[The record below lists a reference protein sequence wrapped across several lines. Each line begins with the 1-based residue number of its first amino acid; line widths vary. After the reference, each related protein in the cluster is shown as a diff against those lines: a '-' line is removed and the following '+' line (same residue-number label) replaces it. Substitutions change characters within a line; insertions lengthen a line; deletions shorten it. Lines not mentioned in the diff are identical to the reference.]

1 MEKIEIIK
9 ILSKWNFW
17 GEGLE
22 VGRERKEY
30 LTKIVNFLE
39 GVNKVIGLY
48 GVRRSGKSFILRQVA
63 KTLSE
68 KYGKENVLYVNFEE
82 TDFEESKT
90 TKLLTK
96 IYEAFKEIIKPKGK
110 PIVILD
116 EIQEIKDW
124 ERWVRSYHERDECK
138 IIVTGSSAK
147 LMSEELET
155 LLAGRSILIEVFPLS
170 FKEFLEFKNISTE
183 EAFLKEKTLKE
194 ALGEFL
200 EYGSFPEVVI
210 EENFQKKREIL
221 KNYYETILIRDVIKR
236 FRIRS
241 MDEIYSLSR
250 FLVSNISS
258 IASFRKISKELK
270 IPLKTVQRFSYY
282 LTSSRMLFF
291 IKRFSFKV
299 REQERALKKVYSI
312 DTGIP
317 NSMGF
322 KFLENYGK
330 LIENL
335 VAINLISKFKRP
347 FGEVYYLK
355 VNDKEVDFVIKEG
368 LNIKQLIQ
376 VTYASGKDEI
386 EEREKKALIKAYEL
400 FKKDK
405 PELLILTWDYEDTL
419 KENNSEI
426 KCIPLWKWL
435 LNF

>member
-1 MEKIEIIK
+1 
-9 ILSKWNFW
+9 
-17 GEGLE
+17 
-22 VGRERKEY
+22 
-30 LTKIVNFLE
+30 
-39 GVNKVIGLY
+39 
-48 GVRRSGKSFILRQVA
+48 
-63 KTLSE
+63 
-68 KYGKENVLYVNFEE
+68 
-82 TDFEESKT
+82 
-90 TKLLTK
+90 
-96 IYEAFKEIIKPKGK
+96 
-110 PIVILD
+110 
-116 EIQEIKDW
+116 
-124 ERWVRSYHERDECK
+124 
-138 IIVTGSSAK
+138 
-147 LMSEELET
+147 
-155 LLAGRSILIEVFPLS
+155 LAGRSILIEVFPLS

-236 FRIRS
+236 FKIRS

-258 IASFRKISKELK
+258 LASFRKISKELK